1 MKKYI
6 INGQHFE
13 YWRSRILHN
22 TQEFVSFKSGY
33 SQNIISQNENNKRAS
48 TRLELEDW
56 VKMSNL
62 PEEFFTNIGPVQ
74 IIDEEHFSF
83 LRYTKE
89 ELERQNIINRI
100 VQRIYN
106 FPIVDLDKMD
116 MITSNIIKSDTEKIR
131 RSNKDE

>member
-1 MKKYI
+1 
-6 INGQHFE
+6 
-13 YWRSRILHN
+13 
-22 TQEFVSFKSGY
+22 
-33 SQNIISQNENNKRAS
+33 
-48 TRLELEDW
+48 
-56 VKMSNL
+56 MSNL